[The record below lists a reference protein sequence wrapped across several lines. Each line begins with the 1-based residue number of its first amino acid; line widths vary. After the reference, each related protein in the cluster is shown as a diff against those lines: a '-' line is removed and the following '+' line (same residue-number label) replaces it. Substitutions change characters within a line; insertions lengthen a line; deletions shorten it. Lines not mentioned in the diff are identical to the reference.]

1 MSPPWSW
8 KVASEGG
15 SQRIG
20 CAEAIRWLSLSAS
33 TVTSC
38 LTQLAWLRAA
48 AGRSARLSE
57 SIWFES
63 DSVARSRDSCQ
74 PVPV

>member
-8 KVASEGG
+8 KVESEGG

-38 LTQLAWLRAA
+38 DPVGLVVG
-48 AGRSARLSE
+48 GRREKRGLSE
-57 SIWFES
+57 SIWLES